1 MKLLLLLVCSLAAAN
16 VVVEYVTVTA
26 FVTMKK
32 GQLGG
37 AGPSLAIE
45 ESLWTETTE
54 IAQDQSTKAVSTQP
68 ALQESEAAASPS
80 QASVPLAAAEVSSEP
95 SSSPSSSAPGP
106 VQSQAPAQSA
116 PAHHAHTRASSAQ
129 TSSAPAQTSSAQTSS
144 APAQSSSQ
152 SQSGSF
158 SGDGTYYDTGMGACG
173 ITSTDSDF
181 IVAVSKDLFDQY
193 TPNGNPN
200 HNSLCGKKIEAFYEG
215 KSVEVTVVDRC
226 EGCAYGSLDFSP
238 AAFRQLADQGLGRIK
253 ITWNWA

>member
-1 MKLLLLLVCSLAAAN
+1 MKLSLLLVCSLAAAN

-37 AGPSLAIE
+37 AGPSSAIE

-54 IAQDQSTKAVSTQP
+54 IANAVSTQSAP
-68 ALQESEAAASPS
+68 QELESSQAAASPS
-80 QASVPLAAAEVSSEP
+80 QAAVPLAAAEVSSEP
-95 SSSPSSSAPGP
+95 SSSPSSSAPA
-106 VQSQAPAQSA
+106 QSAPAQSA
-116 PAHHAHTRASSAQ
+116 PAKSHAHAHA
-129 TSSAPAQTSSAQTSS
+129 SSAPAQSHVHAHASAASS

-152 SQSGSF
+152 ASSGSF

-173 ITSTDSDF
+173 TTSTDSDF